1 MEKISSSALAENYWL
16 TETSVYKKD
25 FFGDY
30 ITNPSKRFETGFAAN
45 LGEKFWRQYAEA
57 YIAIRESGFLILRT
71 KLITNDTV
79 TIRQVYK
86 TKKDRDR
93 FLSLIDT
100 NLFYK
105 SIDFEV
111 EEKEEE
117 INLETLQKFVVDLVF
132 NKNAIVHHLHK
143 DFYLAGITI
152 GDPLKNERQI
162 LLN

>member
-1 MEKISSSALAENYWL
+1 MEKINSSALAKNYWL
-16 TETSVYKKD
+16 TETSVYKKG

-30 ITNPSKRFETGFAAN
+30 LTNPSKRFETGFAAN
-45 LGEKFWRQYAEA
+45 IGEKFWRQYAEA
-57 YIAIRESGFLILRT
+57 YIAIRESGSLILRT
-71 KLITNDTV
+71 KLITDDTV
-79 TIRQVYK
+79 TIRQIYR

-100 NLFYK
+100 TLFYK

-117 INLETLQKFVVDLVF
+117 VNLETVQQFVEDLVF
-132 NKNAIVHHLHK
+132 NKNAIVHFLHEE
-143 DFYLAGITI
+143 FYLAGITI